1 MFIFGMGRLASRTS
15 VEVTAE
21 DGTVTTLEAKNI
33 LLAMGSIVRELPF
46 AKSNGT
52 TIHTSDTALFIDE
65 VPDSM
70 CVVGAVLWVWS
81 FYRCYSTRFG
91 CDVTVVEMA
100 PNIVPSCDVEAA
112 KELAKAIKKQNVK
125 V

>member
-1 MFIFGMGRLASRTS
+1 MILLANREKAFQFLMKKNKNRCSPYMGRLASRTS

-21 DGTVTTLEAKNI
+21 DGTVNTLETKNI

-70 CVVGAVLWVWS
+70 CVVSKIVGMDGS
-81 FYRCYSTRFG
+81 RCLQIR
-91 CDVTVVEMA
+91 
-100 PNIVPSCDVEAA
+100 
-112 KELAKAIKKQNVK
+112 L
-125 V
+125 